1 MSDPVTLLVPTDE
14 RFRAIGPELAGKY
27 CAAQG
32 GSDGDAA
39 TVVEAVTTAVQA
51 LTDTADR
58 GADVTMDLRTVPGNV
73 EVTLRCCGRSSV
85 VTHALPSTRAA
96 R

>member
-14 RFRAIGPELAGKY
+14 RFRAIGPELAAKY
-27 CAAQG
+27 CLAQG
-32 GSDGDAA
+32 GSDYDGTSVA
-39 TVVEAVTTAVQA
+39 EAVTTAVNDLA
-51 LTDTADR
+51 STAT
-58 GADVTMDLRTVPGNV
+58 GGSGVTMDMRTVPGNV